1 MAGTSYGTTPSHERV
16 AADLRRRILE
26 GEFPPG
32 ARIPSRR
39 EISAEYGVG
48 NTAALEAM
56 KVLLAEGLVEGRRG
70 SGTYVRERPAD
81 VRILRHWRG
90 DLGDRT
96 ATAFAM
102 QGMPGG
108 EPTWTVDSRPAPMT
122 AEAAERLG
130 GAEGEAARRNE
141 YVFRQDGRP
150 LLVTVSWEPE
160 DLVGG
165 TPILLPER
173 GPLAG
178 QGVVARMRGIGVEV
192 VRSVEDVTARPALTD
207 EAEALGVPVGT
218 ALIVIWRTF
227 WSAERP
233 VEVSEWVIPGGSS
246 WLRYELPVPRPRET
260 R

>member
-16 AADLRRRILE
+16 AADLRRRIFE

-32 ARIPSRR
+32 ARIPSRK
-39 EISAEYGVG
+39 EISAEYEVG

-70 SGTYVRERPAD
+70 SGTYVRDQGPD
-81 VRILRHWRG
+81 IRILRHWRD

-96 ATAFAM
+96 STGLAM
-102 QGMPGG
+102 QEMPGG

-122 AEAAERLG
+122 AAVAERLG
-130 GAEGEAARRNE
+130 AAEGDAARRNE
-141 YVFRQDGRP
+141 YVFRQEGRP
-150 LLVTVSWEPE
+150 LLATVSWEPE
-160 DLVGG
+160 DVVGG

-178 QGVVARMRGIGVEV
+178 LGVVARMRGIGVEV
-192 VRSVEDVTARPALTD
+192 LRSVEDVTARPALTH
-207 EAEALGVPVGT
+207 EAEVLGVPVGT
-218 ALIVIWRTF
+218 SLIVVWRTY

-233 VEVSEWVIPGGSS
+233 VEASEWLIPGGTN
-246 WLRYELPVPRPRET
+246 WLRYELPVGET